1 MFYPDYLS
9 SILPER
15 VYFFNI
21 LNTVDNEFLQEK
33 IKEVSLSKEIKP
45 DVEENETIEIRS
57 DLLNEINN
65 AVYFSCKSLQ

>member
-1 MFYPDYLS
+1 MFYPDYPS

-33 IKEVSLSKEIKP
+33 IKEVTLSKEIKP

-65 AVYFSCKSLQ
+65 AVYFSSKSLQ